1 MTDDVPEYD
10 EAITDDGALL
20 LDRLVRSL
28 HRNLDGFLAPDER
41 SPKHHIDEWHN
52 AVCLYIYAV
61 DENGFYTLNTYY
73 VFSNEPHTYEE
84 WREIAYDATDEL
96 NEQSKDGANWHGVYG
111 WSTTTIRV
119 TPIRTGDLFIAVDA
133 EGVRSV
139 RVSFD
144 TRKAKRASHKSQKI

>member
-1 MTDDVPEYD
+1 MTDEVPEYD

-41 SPKHHIDEWHN
+41 NPKHHIDEWHN

-73 VFSNEPHTYEE
+73 VFSNEPHIYEE

-96 NEQSKDGANWHGVYG
+96 NEQAKAGANWHGVYG

-139 RVSFD
+139 RVSFS
-144 TRKAKRASHKSQKI
+144 TRKAKRASHKSQKV